1 MAPQTLPAFP
11 FPGFPQALDSFIG
24 REIAY
29 VERLMA
35 ENELPTCMYES
46 PESSV
51 GACDGGFPCNRKA
64 TRDGFCDR
72 HFQEL

>member
-35 ENELPTCMYES
+35 RTELGSCCFERCQAEAEVSDLET
-46 PESSV
+46 
-51 GACDGGFPCNRKA
+51 GAGYCR
-64 TRDGFCDR
+64 T
-72 HFQEL
+72 HFRGVERA